1 MRAPPFPKLLWPTN
15 LLMTLALALPLH
27 AQEPIVPRPVQPKAP
42 MPAPRPAVPAQKPA
56 VPGQRPAIPGPKPA
70 PPATPPGE
78 VDWRGLE
85 EGHKT
90 GHHAASPVTALIK
103 NAPYRVEIATTDGAK
118 VSITNAF
125 TLERRRVYE
134 APAILGLAFSPDGA
148 WLYVVNGAGEV
159 LAVDVDSARTQP
171 LGKVALKAGEVVVD
185 VVGAGSME
193 APDATVLLGQGP
205 EPVLGQC
212 GAWTG
217 PRRARLHRDPTV
229 KSPGK
234 PEWKDGWPDDASTP
248 RLAAVSPNTKYRV
261 TIQGGNL
268 LAAGRFGGGDFKLNR
283 TQVPGNVT
291 DLDWMRD
298 SEGLV
303 ATWPRRAQGTCRH
316 LLGLR
321 AWRHPG
327 EKSKESGWN
336 EWTLSETVEVVRGD
350 LPRAVQWAPDGM
362 RLMGVDAR
370 GVLLIEPAP
379 RFRGPLALVAPASKL
394 WPKLRPGVRALASTA
409 GGALRLT
416 ELLMEQGDL
425 DAARKQLALDGAAGG
440 PDVQRLQQRLAKLE
454 EVRLRRA
461 EELHLDLN
469 ELRSQKMARP
479 KPAEPQPS
487 PQATLPPQ
495 AGTPTSP

>member
-1 MRAPPFPKLLWPTN
+1 MRVAPWIVLTA
-15 LLMTLALALPLH
+15 MALSAEVR
-27 AQEPIVPRPVQPKAP
+27 AQAPIVPRPAQPK
-42 MPAPRPAVPAQKPA
+42 PATPAQKPPA
-56 VPGQRPAIPGPKPA
+56 GQKPPAIKEKPGIPGTKV
-70 PPATPPGE
+70 PPPVTPPGE

-85 EGHKT
+85 EGHKS
-90 GHHAASPVTALIK
+90 GHHGPSPVTALIK

-118 VSITNAF
+118 VLMTNAF

-134 APAILGLAFSPDGA
+134 APAIAGMAFSADGA
-148 WLYVVNGAGEV
+148 WLYVVTGAGEV
-159 LAVDVDSARTQP
+159 LAVDADTARTQP
-171 LGKVALKAGEVVVD
+171 LGKLVFKPGEVVVD
-185 VVGAGSME
+185 VLGAGTLE
-193 APDATVLLGQGP
+193 TADLTVLLGQGP

-212 GAWTG
+212 GVWTG
-217 PRRARLHRDPTV
+217 QRRARLHRDFAIKTPV
-229 KSPGK
+229 K
-234 PEWKDGWPDDASTP
+234 PELKDGWPEEANTP

-261 TIQGGNL
+261 TIQGGSL

-283 TQVPGNVT
+283 TAVPPGVT

-303 ATWPRRAQGTCRH
+303 ATWPRRAQGGCKH
-316 LLGLR
+316 LVGLR

-336 EWTLSETVEVVRGD
+336 EWTLTETVEVVRGD
-350 LPRAVQWAPDGM
+350 LTRGVQWAPDGM
-362 RLMGVDAR
+362 RLLGVDVR

-379 RFRGPLALVAPASKL
+379 RFRGPLALVAPPSRL

-425 DAARKQLALDGAAGG
+425 DAARKQLAMDGTAGG
-440 PDVQRLQQRLAKLE
+440 PDVQRLQQRLVKLE

-469 ELRSQKMARP
+469 ELRSQKMPRSS
-479 KPAEPQPS
+479 KPALPQPEAGDE
-487 PQATLPPQ
+487 PAVQPPG
-495 AGTPTSP
+495 APTPVVPN